1 MSRYFKMPSPQTV
14 EIAGVKWRE
23 HYQCYMVKLVGVL
36 ELSFTYRTGLFDV
49 MAMGQLIG
57 AADNVEAAAQMAIAE
72 ARRINAA
79 LTKRLADIPEVT
91 DANKS

>member
-1 MSRYFKMPSPQTV
+1 
-14 EIAGVKWRE
+14 
-23 HYQCYMVKLVGVL
+23 
-36 ELSFTYRTGLFDV
+36 